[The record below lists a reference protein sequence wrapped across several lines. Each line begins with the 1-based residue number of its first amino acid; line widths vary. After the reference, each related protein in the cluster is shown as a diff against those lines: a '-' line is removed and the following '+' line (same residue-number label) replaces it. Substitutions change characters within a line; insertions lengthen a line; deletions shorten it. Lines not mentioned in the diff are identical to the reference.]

1 MSRAGVKLRS
11 GRIRSVGRSA
21 EDGRVLTAKTET
33 NCGHL
38 FDPEPSEERFMFSD
52 LKSSAKRIPDSR
64 GSDRR
69 GRNEGVEWK
78 AASSLSQMENLH
90 DCSRVKLSYARTTLH
105 ASFNSQYAIL
115 EIILLMR

>member
-1 MSRAGVKLRS
+1 MRS
-11 GRIRSVGRSA
+11 GRIRSVGARA

-52 LKSSAKRIPDSR
+52 LKSGAKCIPDSR

-69 GRNEGVEWK
+69 EKRGRRVEGGIEFVSDGK
-78 AASSLSQMENLH
+78 FA
-90 DCSRVKLSYARTTLH
+90 
-105 ASFNSQYAIL
+105 
-115 EIILLMR
+115 

>member
-1 MSRAGVKLRS
+1 MMTEQNFHSSLLLLQFMRVEMRACASVSRAGVKLRS
-11 GRIRSVGRSA
+11 GRIRSVGARA

-52 LKSSAKRIPDSR
+52 LKSGAKRIPDSR

-69 GRNEGVEWK
+69 EK
-78 AASSLSQMENLH
+78 
-90 DCSRVKLSYARTTLH
+90 
-105 ASFNSQYAIL
+105 
-115 EIILLMR
+115 